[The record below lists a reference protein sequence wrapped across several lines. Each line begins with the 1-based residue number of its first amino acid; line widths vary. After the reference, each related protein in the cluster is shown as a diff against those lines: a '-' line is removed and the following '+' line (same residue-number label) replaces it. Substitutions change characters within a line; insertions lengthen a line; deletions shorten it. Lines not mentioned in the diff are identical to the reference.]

1 MSGISCKGET
11 CPHIDLEVFHKNVPR
26 LPTECCLVLELHFM
40 HYYWQW
46 KKKKILLAKFVT
58 FCLLTQ
64 NILQT
69 SFLTLHLFPN
79 WICFQYL
86 FISQKRSHSS
96 TLLSS
101 IIFFQLYKAIDRKG
115 RASNRTCIKKKVMLY
130 LFFSILMILWPFMRG
145 NHFMFFSSFDS
156 FNVCDYKVGRARVG

>member
-1 MSGISCKGET
+1 M
-11 CPHIDLEVFHKNVPR
+11 
-26 LPTECCLVLELHFM
+26 
-40 HYYWQW
+40 
-46 KKKKILLAKFVT
+46 T

-69 SFLTLHLFPN
+69 SVLTLHLFPN
-79 WICFQYL
+79 LICFQYL
-86 FISQKRSHSS
+86 FISQKLSHSS

-115 RASNRTCIKKKVMLY
+115 RASNRTCIKKTVMLY
-130 LFFSILMILWPFMRG
+130 LFFSILMILWPFMKG

-156 FNVCDYKVGRARVG
+156 FNVCDYKVGRGETVNCLQWKLVREWNNSEFKDLFDDRTLISKKSNVGVRVQLGISI